1 MEFDELLITTGV
13 DALVRLVKEKQ
24 RVEMEDASA
33 ILNIPVDTLE
43 EWSRVL
49 EEQGILRIEYRLT
62 HIYLSWVKPS
72 EEEIAVERE
81 SFYEEK
87 EGIGQEVVKIK
98 KDIQKETEGI
108 EELHKSFSDFYGK
121 AFARIEKLE
130 KTVSPLPSGKTLTE
144 GVFGDYQKELQQM
157 NANLSSTKQALQQ
170 IDKEI
175 GDLGIEKGV
184 SSSKKTMEG
193 MEGVFADMRELQQ
206 EMQRLQARAEKEK
219 LPKDMKMPSMTDI
232 KKRFEGV
239 KKEFSELRSRNARMR
254 EDMVSLRESSEIL
267 QSVAESILGQEE
279 KIQNLNKEVM
289 EVAEETDE
297 LFKKVSD
304 MDRKAKENAD
314 VIGRLGDSV
323 TVAKNVVKKFPS
335 QEKVIEELE
344 RLRMQEE
351 KVLEH
356 TKSLEKIIEAAGG
369 KKVTAKKFAEL
380 TKQMDAKAK
389 QVRRDMDTLESAL
402 EHEKSTYLTFQ
413 KIKERIVP
421 AIESHRKKLAG
432 MDARIAEIREKAAG
446 ERESLQKDSKDL
458 QQKLKGGQMQGIMKV
473 AEEIREKKKMLEE
486 IKGSMDDLVAT
497 SDNLSKRVTLL
508 SREAK
513 LLEIRTGAAPAAAAP
528 GSARGKKEEEIRH
541 ELELSRQEELEFKK
555 KREELRKLIKKL
567 WETES

>member
-24 RVEMEDASA
+24 RVEIEDASA

-62 HIYLSWVKPS
+62 HIYLAWVKPT
-72 EEEIAVERE
+72 EEEIEVEKE

-87 EGIGQEVVKIK
+87 EDIGQEVVKIK
-98 KDIQKETEGI
+98 ESIKKETEGI
-108 EELHKSFSDFYGK
+108 EELQKSFADFYEK

-130 KTVSPLPSGKTLTE
+130 QTVSPLPAGKAISE
-144 GVFGDYQKELQQM
+144 GVFSDYQKELQQM
-157 NANLSSTKQALQQ
+157 NADLAGTKQALKQ

-175 GDLGIEKGV
+175 ADLGLDEGV
-184 SSSKKTMEG
+184 STSKQTMER
-193 MEGVFADMRELQQ
+193 MEGVFADMRKLQK
-206 EMQRLQARAEKEK
+206 EMQKLQAKAEKEK
-219 LPKDMKMPSMTDI
+219 LPKDVKMPSMTDI
-232 KKRFEGV
+232 KKKFEGI
-239 KKEFSELRSRNARMR
+239 KKEFAELRSRNARMR

-289 EVAEETDE
+289 DVAKETEE
-297 LFKKVSD
+297 LFKKVSE

-314 VIGRLGDSV
+314 VIGQLGDSV
-323 TVAKNVVKKFPS
+323 SVAKNVVKKFPS

-344 RLRMQEE
+344 RLRLQEE

-369 KKVTAKKFAEL
+369 KRVTAKQFAEL
-380 TKQMDAKAK
+380 TKKMDAKAK

-421 AIESHRKKLAG
+421 AIESHRQKLAA
-432 MDARIAEIREKAAG
+432 MDSRIAKIREKASG
-446 ERESLQKDSKDL
+446 ERETLQKDAKDL
-458 QQKLKGGQMQGIMKV
+458 QKKLKGGQMQGIMKV
-473 AEEIREKKKMLEE
+473 AEEIREKKKMLQE
-486 IKGSMDDLVAT
+486 IKSSMDDLVAT

-513 LLEIRTGAAPAAAAP
+513 LLEIRMGAAPAAGAA
-528 GSARGKKEEEIRH
+528 AAGKKAEEVRH
-541 ELELSRQEELEFKK
+541 ELELSKQEELEFKK